1 MGIPARGKGIHKHK
15 KMPAFHSPPP
25 CLLPGEPRGRPVTR
39 VGEPQTPAQVM
50 AGRAA
55 AMRRPG
61 LNRQLHVRVTSAQ
74 HRRKTGGF
82 LFPPP
87 FLARLFKVPMASH
100 RAQSPL
106 AVELLL
112 EPPQGLFHGLAFLQ
126 FYLGQNTFTSSP
138 ATWNPQAQRAGAPSS
153 VRPNSLRLARGLSTG
168 KKRQKTGKKRGG
180 EPGKRK
186 GAGSLKLAI
195 SPGAVYGTAMAG
207 G

>member
-1 MGIPARGKGIHKHK
+1 
-15 KMPAFHSPPP
+15 
-25 CLLPGEPRGRPVTR
+25 
-39 VGEPQTPAQVM
+39 
-50 AGRAA
+50 
-55 AMRRPG
+55 MRRPG
-61 LNRQLHVRVTSAQ
+61 LNRQLHVRVASAQ

-168 KKRQKTGKKRGG
+168 KKRPKSADKDAPPLVGVISVQQRRPAAGQRAIWWSADGTNCSPRRKIQALFPPVTTPPPRPGSVTGRLGVVW
-180 EPGKRK
+180 RIR
-186 GAGSLKLAI
+186 SR
-195 SPGAVYGTAMAG
+195 Y
-207 G
+207 